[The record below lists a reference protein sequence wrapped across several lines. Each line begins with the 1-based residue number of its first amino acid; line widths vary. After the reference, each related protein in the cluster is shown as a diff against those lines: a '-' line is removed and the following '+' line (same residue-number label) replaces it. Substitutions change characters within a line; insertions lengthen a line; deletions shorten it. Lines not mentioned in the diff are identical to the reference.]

1 MLRSCLSGIL
11 AWGRDRNCRTHH
23 RPAGQPDNQ
32 QAYGC
37 NPGSGPSSSLM
48 ARQGRPAPCSAS
60 RGAHGLEPV
69 GRDRALVWM
78 RHLDLDVAVEGRFA
92 LALHLASFGGAF
104 LCGYVVAEGVTT
116 GGVVTAAWYD
126 EAAVILL
133 HNAQFVFVLFAGS
146 GRARRLVELS
156 ALAYWVQ
163 VVWAAVSLIAVL
175 VAYSPSPLDL
185 PISRGR
191 LAVEGAMAEYLADEA
206 GTPFMLSIR
215 LVGVYFGLWFTA
227 LQACALR
234 VVSGF
239 SVVAASAAGVVM
251 GFAFIL
257 LPWAVQRF

>member
-1 MLRSCLSGIL
+1 M
-11 AWGRDRNCRTHH
+11 
-23 RPAGQPDNQ
+23 
-32 QAYGC
+32 
-37 NPGSGPSSSLM
+37 
-48 ARQGRPAPCSAS
+48 RQI
-60 RGAHGLEPV
+60 
-69 GRDRALVWM
+69 
-78 RHLDLDVAVEGRFA
+78 DLDVAVGGRFA

-146 GRARRLVELS
+146 GRARRLVEFS

-251 GFAFIL
+251 GFGIHLAFVGR
-257 LPWAVQRF
+257 ARF

>member
-1 MLRSCLSGIL
+1 MIFTSPVRFFRKVLSRPP
-11 AWGRDRNCRTHH
+11 AWGCAFAPVGLAMVLVSASSVVAAVRGHTVLER
-23 RPAGQPDNQ
+23 
-32 QAYGC
+32 AYGGDVV
-37 NPGSGPSSSLM
+37 PVSAMAIVGVLM
-48 ARQGRPAPCSAS
+48 ALVGMGASFWLSA
-60 RGAHGLEPV
+60 GAL
-69 GRDRALVWM
+69 LV
-78 RHLDLDVAVEGRFA
+78 LDL
-92 LALHLASFGGAF
+92 
-104 LCGYVVAEGVTT
+104 
-116 GGVVTAAWYD
+116 
-126 EAAVILL
+126 
-133 HNAQFVFVLFAGS
+133 LFAGS
-146 GRARRLVELS
+146 GRARRLVEFS

-191 LAVEGAMAEYLADEA
+191 LAVEGAMAEYLADESR
-206 GTPFMLSIR
+206 TPFMLSIR